1 MAAKKTET
9 GENTRIFKAFKVP
22 RGAKR
27 VKTPEEKGPKAARG
41 VAKEPRTK
49 KVLCPLFV
57 YMRAI
62 TLKIQRDKNER
73 PLTIIVGLNVSKKAV
88 ERNKVR
94 RRIRAIMRNKE
105 GKYVIIV
112 HPGATTISFQEL
124 KQQIEKQLQ

>member
-1 MAAKKTET
+1 MAAKKEKT

-27 VKTPEEKGPKAARG
+27 VKTPEEKGPKAAHGLRKNLSRANARG
-41 VAKEPRTK
+41 RFCIMKAVTIKLQKDDEK
-49 KVLCPLFV
+49 
-57 YMRAI
+57 
-62 TLKIQRDKNER
+62 R

-112 HPGATTISFQEL
+112 HPGATTILFQEL